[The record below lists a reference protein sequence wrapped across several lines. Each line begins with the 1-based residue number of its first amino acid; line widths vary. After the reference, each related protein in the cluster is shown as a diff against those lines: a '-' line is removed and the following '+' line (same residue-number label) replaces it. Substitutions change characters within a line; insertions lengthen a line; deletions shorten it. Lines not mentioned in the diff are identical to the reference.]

1 MRRREFIT
9 LMGGAAAWPFT
20 AHAQQ
25 LARPVVGYLST
36 GTAQTDAE
44 PYLIPFRQGLNTLGY
59 TEDRNVAIEYRWAE
73 FKNERLQELAAD
85 LIHRQVNVIATI
97 GGTPPAL
104 AAKAM
109 TSIRWR
115 PFNARSI
122 MQEMNNIPF
131 ATKPI
136 KLAYMWRDVE
146 RRASKYGLPLSVP
159 APYPLKNFDLA
170 SRVAVLGVLEGW
182 CPNYV
187 QVSFRRWFVEGK
199 EPGAEP
205 NLSESLREIGQ
216 DPDRV
221 IVEANAETVGRAY
234 DENTNEARRLN
245 IFGSPTFVVDGELF
259 WGDDR
264 LDDAIAWRTN
274 GTLQPA

>member
-1 MRRREFIT
+1 
-9 LMGGAAAWPFT
+9 MG
-20 AHAQQ
+20 
-25 LARPVVGYLST
+25 V
-36 GTAQTDAE
+36 
-44 PYLIPFRQGLNTLGY
+44 
-59 TEDRNVAIEYRWAE
+59 RNVALGAAMSAKDTIDFWFTVGSTYTYLTVSRLSEIEVASGIR
-73 FKNERLQELAAD
+73 F
-85 LIHRQVNVIATI
+85 
-97 GGTPPAL
+97 
-104 AAKAM
+104 
-109 TSIRWR
+109 RWR
-115 PFNARSI
+115 PFNARAI
-122 MQEMNNIPF
+122 MQEMNNVPF

-182 CPNYV
+182 CPNYMRA
-187 QVSFRRWFVEGK
+187 SYRRWFVEGK
-199 EPGAEP
+199 EAGAEP
-205 NLSESLREIGQ
+205 NLSESLSEIGQ
-216 DPDRV
+216 VPNRV